1 MRYQAV
7 DLTAKTKMLQLV
19 RMIKCLMCVY
29 ANIPWLQAAAQPLSS
44 PGKREKR
51 NENIKDNM
59 ITVQQAII

>member
-1 MRYQAV
+1 
-7 DLTAKTKMLQLV
+7 MLQLV